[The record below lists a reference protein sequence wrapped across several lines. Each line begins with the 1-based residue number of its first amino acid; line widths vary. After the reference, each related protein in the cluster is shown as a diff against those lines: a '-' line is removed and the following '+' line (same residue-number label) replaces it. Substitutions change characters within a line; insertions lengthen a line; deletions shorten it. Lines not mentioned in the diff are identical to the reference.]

1 MRGGVFRFFVVPA
14 MRIPLILGVVLS
26 ALAPLGSVAID
37 YESVAESYETDRAP
51 EGFLEFSE
59 KQGVTHPNTCAV
71 RLAHA
76 LFLSDKTFFRNV
88 SAKSGIEWHGLP
100 VRADDLA
107 IILNQ
112 KIAKAVRYES
122 PDPATGLAPTELA
135 GKKGILFFDKLE
147 GWDGGT
153 GHISLW
159 DGTRVVDVGDGGT
172 GYFRRGERLYF
183 WPLR

>member
-1 MRGGVFRFFVVPA
+1 MRA
-14 MRIPLILGVVLS
+14 SLILWVLLS
-26 ALAPLGSVAID
+26 AFSPAVLAID
-37 YESVAESYETDRAP
+37 YASVVKGYKTDEAP
-51 EGFLEFSE
+51 DGFLEFSA

-71 RLAHA
+71 RLAYA
-76 LFLSDKTFFRNV
+76 LFLGDKEFFRDV
-88 SAKSGIEWHGLP
+88 TAKSGIEWHGLP

-107 IILNQ
+107 IILNT
-112 KIAKAVRYES
+112 KLGKAVRYDS
-122 PDPATGLAPTELA
+122 PDKSKGLAPTEIA

-159 DGTRVVDVGDGGT
+159 DGNRVLDVGDGGA

>member
-1 MRGGVFRFFVVPA
+1 MRA
-14 MRIPLILGVVLS
+14 SLILRVFLS
-26 ALAPLGSVAID
+26 AFSPAVLAID
-37 YESVAESYETDRAP
+37 YASVVKGYKTDEAP
-51 EGFLEFSE
+51 DGFLEFSA
-59 KQGVTHPNTCAV
+59 KQGVPHPNTCAV

-76 LFLSDKTFFRNV
+76 LFLQDETFFRDI
-88 SAKSGIEWHGLP
+88 SAKSEIEWYGLP

-107 IILNQ
+107 IILNT
-112 KIAKAVRYES
+112 KLGKAVRYES
-122 PDPATGLAPTELA
+122 PDKSEGLAPTEIA

-159 DGTRVVDVGDGGT
+159 DGTRVLDVEDGGA